1 MEDLT
6 SWVTADEYLSG
17 NVRQKLK
24 DAETAAAENPMYRS
38 NVETLR
44 AAQPK
49 DLEASEIEV
58 RLGAT
63 WIDKA
68 YIQQFMYELLDT
80 PYYLRRSIHVEYSP
94 YTAAWNISNKRNIS
108 GNDVA
113 AWNTYGTDYVS
124 AYEILEDSL
133 NLRDVRVYDTVED
146 EHGKPKRVLNGK
158 QTTLAQ
164 QKQQLIRDAFKDWI
178 WADPSRRQTLVEQY
192 NREMNSI
199 RPREYD
205 GSHIVFAGMNPEIR
219 LREHQRNAIAHVLY
233 GGNTLLAHEVGAGKT
248 FEMVGAAMEAKRL
261 GLCRK
266 SLFVVPNHLTEQW
279 ASEFLRL
286 YPSANILVTKQKDF
300 ETRNRKKF
308 CARIATGDYDAV
320 IIGHS
325 QFEKIPIS
333 QERQEA
339 LLEDQIEEITLGIS
353 ELRSNNA
360 ERFSIKQLER
370 AKRSLEARFSRN
382 GSYETPYSVIGTV
395 GLAGSE
401 QAPKYICIDR
411 VIGTWEAA

>member
-24 DAETAAAENPMYRS
+24 DAETAAAENPMYRN

-325 QFEKIPIS
+325 Q
-333 QERQEA
+333 
-339 LLEDQIEEITLGIS
+339 
-353 ELRSNNA
+353 LRKSPSA
-360 ERFSIKQLER
+360 
-370 AKRSLEARFSRN
+370 RN
-382 GSYETPYSVIGTV
+382 GRRRCWKIRLRKSLWAYQNSGQTTQNGSPSSSWREPSAAWKP
-395 GLAGSE
+395 GLKSFR
-401 QAPKYICIDR
+401 QMIKK
-411 VIGTWEAA
+411 TMS